1 MSNIM
6 YMEAHD
12 PEIHAT
18 RRFQVLT
25 NAGPRARAREQI
37 KIALENKVC
46 FLFPT
51 LYTRLL
57 ERRASSIRIYLL
69 MYNSITHTTL
79 LEIIRTLTRKTT
91 RL

>member
-1 MSNIM
+1 MCVERQAEIHRNNRILLERMSNIM

-37 KIALENKVC
+37 KISLENKVH
-46 FLFPT
+46 T
-51 LYTRLL
+51 LSFVSLY
-57 ERRASSIRIYLL
+57 I
-69 MYNSITHTTL
+69 
-79 LEIIRTLTRKTT
+79 
-91 RL
+91 

>member
-37 KIALENKVC
+37 KIALENKV
-46 FLFPT
+46 F
-51 LYTRLL
+51 
-57 ERRASSIRIYLL
+57 
-69 MYNSITHTTL
+69 
-79 LEIIRTLTRKTT
+79 
-91 RL
+91 

>member
-1 MSNIM
+1 M

-37 KIALENKVC
+37 KISLENKASAPL
-46 FLFPT
+46 FLTP
-51 LYTRLL
+51 
-57 ERRASSIRIYLL
+57 
-69 MYNSITHTTL
+69 
-79 LEIIRTLTRKTT
+79 LEIITASASQTT
-91 RL
+91 